1 MQNFSEQN
9 NQFPLGT
16 LPAIFRTII
25 ESLFVSF
32 GYPSSYTA
40 MAIIAAVATAVGT
53 SVKLQ
58 FKQGFEI
65 FGNIY
70 CYFIS
75 DPGTC
80 KSYPI
85 SWAFRPI
92 NSRHQ
97 LLLKEYK
104 KEYEASLLQSSG
116 RKNKNAVKEPVFKAL
131 IVKDFTPESLLK
143 QLCQSPKGVVAIIDE
158 LIGMFKNANRYNS
171 SAFSEFLNEVFS
183 NMAIYKTRVG
193 SEPLHCL
200 IPYLTLIGTTQP
212 AMLSEMYSNDKS
224 KNGGVARF
232 IPIFPKDLSIPVWSD
247 KEHDLEIEQIYSEM
261 LNKLL
266 DEEVEVDEEGNP
278 VPRTIG
284 FTPNAK
290 EKIIDWQRHY
300 AEKIESED
308 RGQTYQDAKTKL
320 PLYVLK
326 LSLLNQM
333 MRMIAGEANADAVDI
348 ISVNNAITQIE
359 YIDGEILN
367 VHDFVYS
374 KNILLKMTEQQRK
387 VYTLLPNGFCISDV
401 YIIVLEQAG
410 FTKDQLKKFVRVKD
424 YFIRVSKGRYT
435 KKYVDLND

>member
-116 RKNKNAVKEPVFKAL
+116 RKNKNAV
-131 IVKDFTPESLLK
+131 
-143 QLCQSPKGVVAIIDE
+143 
-158 LIGMFKNANRYNS
+158 
-171 SAFSEFLNEVFS
+171 
-183 NMAIYKTRVG
+183 
-193 SEPLHCL
+193 
-200 IPYLTLIGTTQP
+200 
-212 AMLSEMYSNDKS
+212 
-224 KNGGVARF
+224 
-232 IPIFPKDLSIPVWSD
+232 
-247 KEHDLEIEQIYSEM
+247 
-261 LNKLL
+261 
-266 DEEVEVDEEGNP
+266 
-278 VPRTIG
+278 
-284 FTPNAK
+284 
-290 EKIIDWQRHY
+290 
-300 AEKIESED
+300 
-308 RGQTYQDAKTKL
+308 
-320 PLYVLK
+320 
-326 LSLLNQM
+326 
-333 MRMIAGEANADAVDI
+333 
-348 ISVNNAITQIE
+348 
-359 YIDGEILN
+359 
-367 VHDFVYS
+367 
-374 KNILLKMTEQQRK
+374 
-387 VYTLLPNGFCISDV
+387 
-401 YIIVLEQAG
+401 
-410 FTKDQLKKFVRVKD
+410 
-424 YFIRVSKGRYT
+424 
-435 KKYVDLND
+435 